1 MILFSTSINIFII
14 YWDIIIIIHLA
25 DQNVTPSTQSHSPIK
40 IWLQL
45 RLGLREAKNS
55 VVKLNWRAMLKQL
68 SPLCAPYILSHT
80 TTWLL
85 IVWVAPSPPTPRFKK
100 KKKK

>member
-14 YWDIIIIIHLA
+14 YWDIIIIHLA
-25 DQNVTPSTQSHSPIK
+25 DQNANPSTQSHSPIK

-55 VVKLNWRAMLKQL
+55 VVKLN
-68 SPLCAPYILSHT
+68 
-80 TTWLL
+80 
-85 IVWVAPSPPTPRFKK
+85 
-100 KKKK
+100 